1 MGASYAL
8 TSIFICVAIGGG
20 IGASVIISQHFGA
33 KRFARMKTAVYT
45 AMLTFLAI
53 SVLLAGVGLLFSEQI
68 MVALNTPSDALGIA
82 TVYLNIYFYGLPFLF
97 MYNVL
102 SSLFNALGK
111 SRIPLYFLIFSSL
124 LNVGLDW
131 YLVAIRGYGVP
142 GAAYATFAAQGLS
155 AVLSLLVFLRE
166 LRRYEGRAEGAF
178 SGNELSAMA
187 RIALPSILQQSTVS
201 IGMMLVQAVVNGFGT
216 QILAGFSAAMRIESL
231 CIVPMAAISNAM
243 SSYTA
248 QNIGAE
254 RKERVPQ
261 GYRAANWMV
270 VVISVVL
277 CLVLELFYRPIIAMF
292 LDAAPSAQTV
302 ATGESYLKFIG
313 YFFCIIGFKMAVD
326 GILRGAGDVK
336 AFTIANLVN
345 LGLRVALSWIGA
357 PLWGISVIWY
367 AVPLGW
373 LANFCISYAH
383 YRTGK
388 WKTKKVVNP

>member
-1 MGASYAL
+1 M
-8 TSIFICVAIGGG
+8 
-20 IGASVIISQHFGA
+20 
-33 KRFARMKTAVYT
+33 
-45 AMLTFLAI
+45 
-53 SVLLAGVGLLFSEQI
+53 
-68 MVALNTPSDALGIA
+68 
-82 TVYLNIYFYGLPFLF
+82 
-97 MYNVL
+97 L

-178 SGNELSAMA
+178 SRSELGAMA

-388 WKTKKVVNP
+388 WKAPSLPEKTGPVWPSVRSFIPGRPRCKARFSGCRSAR

>member
-1 MGASYAL
+1 
-8 TSIFICVAIGGG
+8 
-20 IGASVIISQHFGA
+20 
-33 KRFARMKTAVYT
+33 
-45 AMLTFLAI
+45 MLTFLAV
-53 SVLLAGVGLLFSEQI
+53 SVLLAGVGLLFSKQI
-68 MVALNTPSDALGIA
+68 MVALNTPPDALGIA

-178 SGNELSAMA
+178 SRSELGAMA